1 MKWKF
6 VYLWGEIMA
15 ESYQWLSDVII
26 SILLKKG
33 AILLRQTILE
43 TRRISHLYGSDFFII
58 PSRLISLKNKDC
70 SGFVSLTM
78 LLWCLPIMC
87 ETRADTPPLLDSLH
101 TALYL
106 PFGCCIIQLLNLL
119 PDNHLSLKDQ
129 KTNHFLL
136 IFHLCFRLGIHKH
149 KEIRNLVWK
158 LITEFLSSRQSL

>member
-1 MKWKF
+1 
-6 VYLWGEIMA
+6 MA

-33 AILLRQTILE
+33 AILLRQSILE

-58 PSRLISLKNKDC
+58 PSRLISLKKKDC

-87 ETRADTPPLLDSLH
+87 KTRADTPPLLDSLH

-106 PFGCCIIQLLNLL
+106 PFGCCIIQLLNLS
-119 PDNHLSLKDQ
+119 PDNHLSWKDQ

-136 IFHLCFRLGIHKH
+136 VFHLRFRLGIHKH